1 MDDNGKQKRPR
12 YLLPVLSVALGL
24 FLAVLGVTQAGS
36 LREDF
41 LTLVAKFTAQ
51 EVVNKNP
58 DLFIL
63 GDEEVA
69 GGSGDALAVRQ
80 FTGLFDLTLKD
91 GDGTDSGQSHS
102 ERLITGDLYESAG
115 TGSGNQYASST
126 LASVRNTF
134 GQRQLICA
142 GDAGMQVFASSSNA
156 ANKDLEYRLTTST
169 VSALTEG
176 TAGADTKAPL
186 LAFHLTANTLTQAG
200 RVITA
205 SATGIATAAGFG
217 NGCAVWEPND
227 YLLLNVNNYTDSE
240 SATSSAGSG
249 VASSSFFYVKTRTMA
264 TSS

>member
-1 MDDNGKQKRPR
+1 MDKMDKQKRPR
-12 YLLPVLSVALGL
+12 YLLPILSIALGL
-24 FLAVLGVTQAGS
+24 LLATVGVVKAGLGA
-36 LREDF
+36 DF
-41 LTLVAKFTAQ
+41 WELVARFTAK
-51 EVVNKNP
+51 EVVERNP
-58 DLFIL
+58 DLVVQ
-63 GDEEVA
+63 GSDEEVA

-102 ERLITGDLYESAG
+102 ERLITGDLNESAG

-142 GDAGMQVFASSSNA
+142 GDIGMQVFASSSNA

-169 VSALTEG
+169 LPALTEG

-217 NGCAVWEPND
+217 SGCAVWEPND

-249 VASSSFFYVKTRTMA
+249 VASSSFFYVKTRTM
-264 TSS
+264 